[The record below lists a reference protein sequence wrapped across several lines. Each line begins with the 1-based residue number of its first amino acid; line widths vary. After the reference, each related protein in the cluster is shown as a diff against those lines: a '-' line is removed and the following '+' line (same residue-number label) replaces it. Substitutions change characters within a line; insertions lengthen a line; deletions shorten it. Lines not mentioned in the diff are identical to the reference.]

1 MMIALE
7 PLGDRAFL
15 ARFATEREAARW
27 VAAVRA
33 RGFPG

>member
-27 VAAVRA
+27 VAGCPF
-33 RGFPG
+33 RGVAE